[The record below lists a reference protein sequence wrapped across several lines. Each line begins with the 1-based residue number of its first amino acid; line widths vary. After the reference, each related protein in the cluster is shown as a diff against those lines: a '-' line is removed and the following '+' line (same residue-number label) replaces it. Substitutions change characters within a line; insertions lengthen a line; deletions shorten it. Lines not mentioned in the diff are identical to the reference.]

1 MAAGAGSGS
10 SRPTLRAGVGD
21 IRIAGDLTISSSQV
35 DFSPASQ
42 SSSPC
47 QIFLDGT
54 TSQSINPVDG
64 INLGNAI
71 LNVQN
76 SDAIL
81 SSTSGQP
88 IELRGLTISHQH
100 GDSSKD
106 GQVFKLTVNVPLTVL
121 GAEDINYVV
130 PHTIVIEGGE
140 AEGESAELT
149 LNGDLLGAPDVLLVG
164 GSGTS
169 GIAASIT
176 QSTGQMLL
184 SSLTINSQ
192 VGSGSL
198 SAASSL
204 EANTISLSAAGSG
217 NVDLIASGNV
227 DAEDLRVPLKIS

>member
-1 MAAGAGSGS
+1 MGGMGSVTEIEDLTLMSEGTGSGSPILDLGNRPLTISNDLSFAGSGN
-10 SRPTLRAGVGD
+10 SRPTLQAGVGD

-54 TSQSINPVDG
+54 TSQSMNTVDG

-81 SSTSGQP
+81 SSTSGQL

-100 GDSSKD
+100 GDSSKN
-106 GQVFKLTVNVPLTVL
+106 GQAFKLTVNAPLTVL

-130 PHTIVIEGGE
+130 PHTI
-140 AEGESAELT
+140 
-149 LNGDLLGAPDVLLVG
+149 
-164 GSGTS
+164 
-169 GIAASIT
+169 
-176 QSTGQMLL
+176 
-184 SSLTINSQ
+184 
-192 VGSGSL
+192 
-198 SAASSL
+198 
-204 EANTISLSAAGSG
+204 
-217 NVDLIASGNV
+217 
-227 DAEDLRVPLKIS
+227 